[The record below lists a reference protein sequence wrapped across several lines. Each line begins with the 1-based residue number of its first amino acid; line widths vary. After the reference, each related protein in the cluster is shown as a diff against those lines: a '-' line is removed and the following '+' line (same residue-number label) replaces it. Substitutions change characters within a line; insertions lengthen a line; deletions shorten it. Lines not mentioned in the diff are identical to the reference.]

1 MSTPSS
7 STMSL
12 EPGWPTTSTTSTPA
26 SLIHSNPPAFNL
38 VSAILTTFELD
49 EISTADEGDAIRR
62 YIINQGMINGE
73 DVVQRGVMFWV
84 YPTGGKGPYEELE
97 EDGSILMHGLLVT
110 IERGALF
117 EGMVKAIMSDLPE
130 GGIGHI
136 HFPRQVDLS
145 AAQAVATRVG
155 CDEVPEETDEEWS

>member
-1 MSTPSS
+1 
-7 STMSL
+7 
-12 EPGWPTTSTTSTPA
+12 
-26 SLIHSNPPAFNL
+26 L

-136 HFPRQVDLS
+136 HF
-145 AAQAVATRVG
+145 
-155 CDEVPEETDEEWS
+155 